1 MEVNKE
7 KEVFNSLRQN
17 ASTLDPKLEAVRNWS
32 LKKSYL
38 CVLVTRL
45 GENLYVTHLS
55 RLSDDGLQQQR
66 WSHQY
71 SPPSHNAGLSP
82 SSTQGSEKVP
92 LDENETQVQDMKEE
106 LQTADI
112 EDGFTNIDTN
122 GLKPVEEEADEV
134 KEDTDLADKSEEGS
148 ELALGT
154 AVAVAGA
161 VIVVGVATAC
171 ELSEKHDNALRT
183 EVKTPVAEQEE
194 GPEKSSPT
202 VGTQKASAEMPD
214 DSPVVKEDEDQV
226 INETES
232 LVEVAPSPVPD
243 GTSVISDEIHG
254 LSRSTSVTSG
264 EPKPMGAEE
273 PLSDVSIVESSDPEG
288 SVSGAKEGIV
298 VSPETAIGQESGQ
311 PISVTNSI
319 SEVDTSVKEYSLSES
334 NEMQSLSRP
343 ISVAN
348 SVPTPDDSGK
358 DVGETQLYFQK
369 STSRPTS
376 SVGLI
381 LETEDI
387 EPEEIEISI
396 KSVSNT
402 VTPLPTGPDKDYG
415 SSRPSSVANS
425 EMGQKQN
432 LSFVE
437 DKLTPTKLEEDSS
450 RPISVSNSLIEDD
463 EALNNSKKEVNAVVS
478 LVEEHSSK
486 PISVTNF
493 LVDHNETAK
502 NVEEEVDVS
511 LPPSEKD
518 LSRPNSVSV
527 SLAKKEMYVNKDEEP
542 SESNPLLI
550 RPLSVT
556 KSIINESIED
566 KTSIELREESIPS
579 RPTSVSNI
587 LADTDILVKNLE
599 EEIPF
604 INRTDEAILSEIE
617 SSVISLEENTSPVE
631 PIEIKDS
638 QRPTSV
644 ATIAND
650 EKFRDENK
658 VLPQLIENSEE
669 EMSKHVNSGAISPF
683 GPKKEVNNEITCQ
696 IETPKRELVPENDES
711 RSTSETKSEIQE
723 VQEKEIRPLSASG
736 NNTEQDIQS
745 IDTKT
750 GSPNKLEE
758 ESGITPTSALE
769 PEETSDELP
778 TPPNESELK
787 EDLLVV
793 NNDLGHINKSP
804 LDIAEEIV
812 VEEINGDG
820 SQLPMAP
827 ESIQTLPESIG
838 ELDISSEYSNDISA
852 DINITEGVNDKIERE
867 EDNADISIAESNKGI
882 SDSTII
888 STDFNDVTENKL
900 DDEIIGSEKNI
911 LNEQETISTQDK
923 FSEMFG
929 GPIPTINLIESED
942 IKLSD
947 SDEER
952 ETNEYVVVS
961 QYEDEVSKSESTDL
975 SSPNQFN
982 ELKGNEDVEKAPEN
996 NSINKDDVEN
1006 LSRAGSTI
1014 SRDLGNAKEAES
1026 GNKVTQE
1033 KEEEAEVNKD
1043 DNSIIED
1050 NFVKL
1055 TNDDSVLVESLPEQ
1069 SFIKENNCK
1078 IEVDTSIERTVLDDD
1093 AQIEVS
1099 EEEGVKTIEESLNDS
1114 NESSQWTLNLTDMPT
1129 SSTFED
1135 HGEKEAGEPQI
1146 MEEAGTESLKE
1157 TLKDSEIFNLP
1168 LTTCQ
1173 EDVTQF
1179 GIRPDTSFSIAESR
1193 EDSVL
1198 AEKGSDVESL
1208 TSIYTMKENDGF
1220 IYKTEDRAES
1230 EISICKSEGKE
1241 NNMEGQENSESNET
1255 EKIVLPETL
1264 NKDNL
1269 EEEGSVLSSKSV
1281 QEVGQET
1288 DVLNSAATTIQ
1299 ASFRGFQTRQ
1309 GLHKDTI
1316 TAKVPDAVPSQE
1328 IDTVIQDSM
1337 FGTPVPVVSPSPDN
1351 QASIDITSGKTP
1363 FQLISVASP
1372 EAAQTSSSIEKAGD
1386 DPGKDQGIDD
1396 VDLVNLQKPQECDE
1410 LPEDRG
1416 EGSLKEDEDDASSSA
1431 DAESSLSSA
1440 ATKIQAGVRGY
1451 LARKQIQN
1459 LRDDTNATSLNTQ
1472 PSIPDSQQSFGGLST
1487 SIEENGV
1494 HTSGSLET
1502 EVQKQQQSTLEE
1514 IEDSVIAGGG
1524 LLTDATRYLGDIG
1537 DKDAKEMT
1545 KILSLDSH
1553 LDSLPLVEKV
1563 EVKSTA
1569 SLQEPPAGTDSE
1581 EDQKVWETLQQELSE
1596 AATRIQ
1602 SNYRGY
1608 RTRQKLTREDA
1619 VQLPTTSNSAASSS
1633 EGDRKT
1639 PTQELRNTGEFHD
1652 MMVLPTED
1660 IAEMTNDSSMY
1671 RKMKA

>member
-1 MEVNKE
+1 MTGALANY
-7 KEVFNSLRQN
+7 
-17 ASTLDPKLEAVRNWS
+17 ATEAA
-32 LKKSYL
+32 
-38 CVLVTRL
+38 
-45 GENLYVTHLS
+45 
-55 RLSDDGLQQQR
+55 
-66 WSHQY
+66 
-71 SPPSHNAGLSP
+71 HNAGLSP

-92 LDENETQVQDMKEE
+92 LDENEMQVQDMKEE

-134 KEDTDLADKSEEGS
+134 KEDTDLADKAKEGS
-148 ELALGT
+148 KLALGT

-161 VIVVGVATAC
+161 AIVVGAATAC

-194 GPEKSSPT
+194 GPEKSTPT
-202 VGTQKASAEMPD
+202 VGTQKASTEMPD

-334 NEMQSLSRP
+334 NEIQSLSRP

-358 DVGETQLYFQK
+358 DVGETQLDFQK

-387 EPEEIEISI
+387 EPEEREISI

-478 LVEEHSSK
+478 LVEEHSSR

-579 RPTSVSNI
+579 RP
-587 LADTDILVKNLE
+587 KN
-599 EEIPF
+599 
-604 INRTDEAILSEIE
+604 
-617 SSVISLEENTSPVE
+617 
-631 PIEIKDS
+631 
-638 QRPTSV
+638 
-644 ATIAND
+644 
-650 EKFRDENK
+650 ENK
-658 VLPQLIENSEE
+658 VFPQLIENSEE
-669 EMSKHVNSGAISPF
+669 EMSKHVKSGAISPF
-683 GPKKEVNNEITCQ
+683 GPKKEVNNEITSQ

-804 LDIAEEIV
+804 LDSTEEIV

-820 SQLPMAP
+820 SQLPKAP

-852 DINITEGVNDKIERE
+852 DINITEGVNDTIERE
-867 EDNADISIAESNKGI
+867 EDNADISIAESNKGV

-900 DDEIIGSEKNI
+900 DDEIKGNEKNI

-1043 DNSIIED
+1043 DNSIIEE

-1173 EDVTQF
+1173 EDVTQL

-1241 NNMEGQENSESNET
+1241 NNMEGQENFESNET

-1269 EEEGSVLSSKSV
+1269 EEEGSV

-1316 TAKVPDAVPSQE
+1316 IAKVPDAVPSQE

-1451 LARKQIQN
+1451 LARKQIHN

-1524 LLTDATRYLGDIG
+1524 QLTDATRYLGDIG
-1537 DKDAKEMT
+1537 DEDAKEMT

-1569 SLQEPPAGTDSE
+1569 SLQEPPVGTDSE

-1660 IAEMTNDSSMY
+1660 IAEMTNDSSVETKKT
-1671 RKMKA
+1671 RHCDVTLPIKLHLLSNGCDPHAPQRRHEELAAASPARSREIKAFSRVCSRN

>member
-1 MEVNKE
+1 MEANKE

-17 ASTLDPKLEAVRNWS
+17 ANTLNPKLEAVRNWS
-32 LKKSYL
+32 LKI
-38 CVLVTRL
+38 T
-45 GENLYVTHLS
+45 
-55 RLSDDGLQQQR
+55 LSDVAIPRDLA
-66 WSHQY
+66 
-71 SPPSHNAGLSP
+71 HNAGLSP

-92 LDENETQVQDMKEE
+92 LDENETQAEDMKEE

-134 KEDTDLADKSEEGS
+134 KEDTDVADKAKEGS
-148 ELALGT
+148 KLALGT

-161 VIVVGVATAC
+161 ATVVGAVTAC
-171 ELSEKHDNALRT
+171 KLSVDEK
-183 EVKTPVAEQEE
+183 EE
-194 GPEKSSPT
+194 GLEKPPPT
-202 VGTQKASAEMPD
+202 VGTQQMSKEVPD
-214 DSPVVKEDEDQV
+214 DSPDVKEDEDQV

-232 LVEVAPSPVPD
+232 LVEVAPSPVHD
-243 GTSVISDEIHG
+243 GTSVITDEIHG
-254 LSRSTSVTSG
+254 LSRNTSVTSG
-264 EPKPMGAEE
+264 DPIPMGAEE

-288 SVSGAKEGIV
+288 SVSGAKEGIMI
-298 VSPETAIGQESGQ
+298 SPETAIGQESGQ

-319 SEVDTSVKEYSLSES
+319 SEVETSVKEYSLSES
-334 NEMQSLSRP
+334 NEMQSSSRP
-343 ISVAN
+343 ISTAN
-348 SVPTPDDSGK
+348 SVPTPDDSVK
-358 DVGETQLYFQK
+358 DVGETQLDFQK

-387 EPEEIEISI
+387 EPAEREISI
-396 KSVSNT
+396 ESVSNT
-402 VTPLPTGPDKDYG
+402 VTPVPTEPDKDSR

-425 EMGQKQN
+425 EMEPKQN

-437 DKLTPTKLEEDSS
+437 DKLTPNKLEEDSS

-463 EALNNSKKEVNAVVS
+463 EVLNNYKKEINAVLS
-478 LVEEHSSK
+478 LVEEDSSR
-486 PISVTNF
+486 PISVTNS
-493 LVDHNETAK
+493 LVYHNETAK

-511 LPPSEKD
+511 LPSSEKY
-518 LSRPNSVSV
+518 LSRPTSASV
-527 SLAKKEMYVNKDEEP
+527 SLMKTEMYVNKDEEP
-542 SESNPLLI
+542 LESNPVLI

-556 KSIINESIED
+556 KSIINESVEE
-566 KTSIELREESIPS
+566 KASIEPREESIPS

-587 LADTDILVKNLE
+587 LADTDSLMKDLK

-604 INRTDEAILSEIE
+604 IKRTDEAILSEME
-617 SSVISLEENTSPVE
+617 SSVIYLEENTSPVE
-631 PIEIKDS
+631 PTEIKDS
-638 QRPTSV
+638 HRPTIV
-644 ATIAND
+644 TNIAND
-650 EKFRDENK
+650 EKYRDENEL
-658 VLPQLIENSEE
+658 LPQLIENSEE
-669 EMSKHVNSGAISPF
+669 GMLKHVNSGAISPL
-683 GPKKEVNNEITCQ
+683 GPKKEVNNEITSP
-696 IETPKRELVPENDES
+696 IETPKSELVPENDEI

-723 VQEKEIRPLSASG
+723 VQKKEIRPLSASG

-750 GSPNKLEE
+750 GSPNKLDK
-758 ESGITPTSALE
+758 ESGSIPTSALE
-769 PEETSDELP
+769 PDETSDELP
-778 TPPNESELK
+778 LPPNESELK

-793 NNDLGHINKSP
+793 NTDLVHIDKSP
-804 LDIAEEIV
+804 LDITEEIV
-812 VEEINGDG
+812 AEKINEDG
-820 SQLPMAP
+820 SQLPRAP
-827 ESIQTLPESIG
+827 ESILTLPESIG
-838 ELDISSEYSNDISA
+838 DLDMSSEYNNDVSV
-852 DINITEGVNDKIERE
+852 DINITEGVNDTVEKE
-867 EDNADISIAESNKGI
+867 EDNPDISIAESNKGV

-888 STDFNDVTENKL
+888 STDFNDVAENKL
-900 DDEIIGSEKNI
+900 DEEIKRREKDI
-911 LNEQETISTQDK
+911 FNEQETISTQDK

-961 QYEDEVSKSESTDL
+961 QYEDEVSKIESTDL
-975 SSPNQFN
+975 SSPDQFN
-982 ELKGNEDVEKAPEN
+982 ELKENEDVEKAQEN
-996 NSINKDDVEN
+996 YSINEDGVEN
-1006 LSRAGSTI
+1006 LSRADSTI
-1014 SRDLGNAKEAES
+1014 IRHLGNANES
-1026 GNKVTQE
+1026 SPGNKLTQE
-1033 KEEEAEVNKD
+1033 KEEEPEVNED
-1043 DNSIIED
+1043 DKSIIEE
-1050 NFVKL
+1050 NFAKL
-1055 TNDDSVLVESLPEQ
+1055 TNDDSVLVESLSEQ
-1069 SFIKENNCK
+1069 SFMKKNNCK
-1078 IEVDTSIERTVLDDD
+1078 IEVDNPIERSVFDDK
-1093 AQIEVS
+1093 AQVEGS
-1099 EEEGVKTIEESLNDS
+1099 DEGVKTIEESLNES
-1114 NESSQWTLNLTDMPT
+1114 NEISQWTLNLTDTPT

-1135 HGEKEAGEPQI
+1135 HGEKEAGEPQM
-1146 MEEAGTESLKE
+1146 MEEAGTESVKVS
-1157 TLKDSEIFNLP
+1157 LKDSDIFNLP
-1168 LTTCQ
+1168 LTTRQ
-1173 EDVTQF
+1173 EDVTQVD
-1179 GIRPDTSFSIAESR
+1179 IRPDTSLSSTESR

-1198 AEKGSDVESL
+1198 AEKGSDVDSL

-1220 IYKTEDRAES
+1220 SSKIEDRAES
-1230 EISICKSEGKE
+1230 GISICKSEGNQ
-1241 NNMEGQENSESNET
+1241 NNTEIKENSESNET

-1269 EEEGSVLSSKSV
+1269 EEEGSVLSSKSE
-1281 QEVGQET
+1281 QEGDQDT
-1288 DVLNSAATTIQ
+1288 DLLNSAATTIQ

-1316 TAKVPDAVPSQE
+1316 TAKVPDAVPSHE

-1337 FGTPVPVVSPSPDN
+1337 FGASVPEVSPSPDN
-1351 QASIDITSGKTP
+1351 QASIDIRPGTAP
-1363 FQLISVASP
+1363 FPLTSVASP
-1372 EAAQTSSSIEKAGD
+1372 KAAQTSSSIEIAGE
-1386 DPGKDQGIDD
+1386 DPDKDQGIDD

-1416 EGSLKEDEDDASSSA
+1416 EGSVKEDEDEASSSA

-1451 LARKQIQN
+1451 LTRRQIHN
-1459 LRDDTNATSLNTQ
+1459 LRDDTNATSFNTQ

-1487 SIEENGV
+1487 SLEENGV

-1502 EVQKQQQSTLEE
+1502 EVQKQQQTTLEE
-1514 IEDSVIAGGG
+1514 IEDSVIAGDG
-1524 LLTDATRYLGDIG
+1524 LLTEATRCLKDIG
-1537 DKDAKEMT
+1537 DEDAKEVT

-1569 SLQEPPAGTDSE
+1569 SLQEPPVGMDSE

-1660 IAEMTNDSSMY
+1660 ITEMTNDSSDRLCDLVIIVPGY
-1671 RKMKA
+1671 ISRGFGFDPRSFQTLSVKQWVWNGDK

>member
-1 MEVNKE
+1 M
-7 KEVFNSLRQN
+7 
-17 ASTLDPKLEAVRNWS
+17 A
-32 LKKSYL
+32 
-38 CVLVTRL
+38 
-45 GENLYVTHLS
+45 
-55 RLSDDGLQQQR
+55 
-66 WSHQY
+66 
-71 SPPSHNAGLSP
+71 HNAGLSP

-134 KEDTDLADKSEEGS
+134 KEDTDLADKAKEGS
-148 ELALGT
+148 KLALGT

-161 VIVVGVATAC
+161 AIVVGAATAC

-183 EVKTPVAEQEE
+183 EVKTPVAEQED

-202 VGTQKASAEMPD
+202 VETRKASAEMPD
-214 DSPVVKEDEDQV
+214 DSPIVKEDEDQV

-319 SEVDTSVKEYSLSES
+319 SEVDSSVKEYSLSES

-343 ISVAN
+343 ISVTN

-358 DVGETQLYFQK
+358 DVGETQLDFQK

-387 EPEEIEISI
+387 EPEEREISI

-402 VTPLPTGPDKDYG
+402 VTPVPTGPDKDYK
-415 SSRPSSVANS
+415 SSRPSSVATS

-450 RPISVSNSLIEDD
+450 RPISVSNYLIEDD
-463 EALNNSKKEVNAVVS
+463 EALNNSKKELIAVVS
-478 LVEEHSSK
+478 LVEEDSSR

-493 LVDHNETAK
+493 LIDHNETAK

-511 LPPSEKD
+511 LSPSEKD
-518 LSRPNSVSV
+518 LSRPNNVSV

-566 KTSIELREESIPS
+566 KASIELREESIPS

-587 LADTDILVKNLE
+587 LADTDILVKNRE
-599 EEIPF
+599 EEIPS

-638 QRPTSV
+638 HRPTSV

-650 EKFRDENK
+650 EKYRDENK

-683 GPKKEVNNEITCQ
+683 GPKKEVNNEITSQ
-696 IETPKRELVPENDES
+696 IETPKSELVPENDES

-723 VQEKEIRPLSASG
+723 VQEKEIIPLSASG

-804 LDIAEEIV
+804 LDITEEIV
-812 VEEINGDG
+812 VEKINGDG
-820 SQLPMAP
+820 SQLPRAP
-827 ESIQTLPESIG
+827 ESILTWPESIG
-838 ELDISSEYSNDISA
+838 ESDMLSEYSNDISA
-852 DINITEGVNDKIERE
+852 DINITEGVNDTIERE
-867 EDNADISIAESNKGI
+867 EDNADISIAESNKGV

-900 DDEIIGSEKNI
+900 DDEIKGSEKDI
-911 LNEQETISTQDK
+911 LNEEETISTQDK

-982 ELKGNEDVEKAPEN
+982 ELKRNEDAEKAPEN
-996 NSINKDDVEN
+996 NSINKDGVEN

-1014 SRDLGNAKEAES
+1014 SRHLGNAKEAES

-1033 KEEEAEVNKD
+1033 KEEEAEVNKYD
-1043 DNSIIED
+1043 KSIIEE

-1078 IEVDTSIERTVLDDD
+1078 IEVDTSIERTVLDDN
-1093 AQIEVS
+1093 AQIEGS

-1114 NESSQWTLNLTDMPT
+1114 NESSQCTLNLTDMPT

-1135 HGEKEAGEPQI
+1135 HGETEAGEPQI

-1173 EDVTQF
+1173 EDVTQ
-1179 GIRPDTSFSIAESR
+1179 GGTRPDTSFSIAESR

-1230 EISICKSEGKE
+1230 GISICKSEGKE

-1269 EEEGSVLSSKSV
+1269 KEEGSVLSSKSV
-1281 QEVGQET
+1281 QEVGQDT

-1328 IDTVIQDSM
+1328 IDTVIQNSM
-1337 FGTPVPVVSPSPDN
+1337 FGTPVPEVSPSPDN
-1351 QASIDITSGKTP
+1351 QASIDITSVDITSVDITSGKTP
-1363 FQLISVASP
+1363 FPLISVALP
-1372 EAAQTSSSIEKAGD
+1372 KAAQTISSIEKAGD
-1386 DPGKDQGIDD
+1386 DPDKDQGIED

-1416 EGSLKEDEDDASSSA
+1416 GGSLKEDEDDASSSA

-1524 LLTDATRYLGDIG
+1524 LPTDATRYLRDIG
-1537 DKDAKEMT
+1537 DEDAKEMT

-1569 SLQEPPAGTDSE
+1569 SLQEPPVGTDSE

-1660 IAEMTNDSSMY
+1660 IAEMTNDSKS
-1671 RKMKA
+1671 RPNRDNNC